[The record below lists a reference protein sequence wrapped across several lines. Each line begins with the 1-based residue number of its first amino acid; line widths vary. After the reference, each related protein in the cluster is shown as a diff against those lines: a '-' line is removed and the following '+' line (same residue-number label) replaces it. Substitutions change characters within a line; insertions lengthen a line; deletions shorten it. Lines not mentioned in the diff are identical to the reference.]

1 MKDSDN
7 VQYFDLHTT
16 GVGYLNRVREVNPEN
31 GSSFLTATIAAM
43 HGKST
48 DVNRTYFDCVAYG
61 EQTQQSVRELKA
73 AVDADQKVLVGFT
86 LSNLTAETFTFQQ
99 GEKAGQ
105 TGINLKARLIR
116 VAWAKVDG
124 EKVSL
129 QHQRVA

>member
-7 VQYFDLHTT
+7 VHYFDLHTT

-31 GSSFLTATIAAM
+31 GSPFLAATVAAI

-48 DVNRTYFDCVAYG
+48 DVNRTYFECAVYG
-61 EQTQQSVRELKA
+61 EQAQKSVRELKS
-73 AVDADQKVLVGFT
+73 AVDADKKVLIGFT
-86 LSNLTAETFTFQQ
+86 LSNLNAESFTFQQ

-124 EKVSL
+124 EKVSVG
-129 QHQRVA
+129 QQRVA

>member
-31 GSSFLTATIAAM
+31 GSPFLTATVAAM

-48 DVNRTYFDCVAYG
+48 DVNRTYFDCVVYG
-61 EQTQQSVRELKA
+61 EQAQRSVRELKA
-73 AVDADQKVLVGFT
+73 AVDEGKKVLIGFT
-86 LSNLTAETFTFQQ
+86 LSNLNAESFTFQQ

-124 EKVSL
+124 EKISL
-129 QHQRVA
+129 REQRVA

>member
-1 MKDSDN
+1 MQDSDN

-48 DVNRTYFDCVAYG
+48 DVSRTYFDCVVYG
-61 EQTQQSVRELKA
+61 EQAQQSVRELKA
-73 AVDADQKVLVGFT
+73 AVDAERKVLVGFT
-86 LSNLTAETFTFQQ
+86 LSNLSADTFTFQQ

-124 EKVSL
+124 EKIAL
-129 QHQRVA
+129 RQQRVA

>member
-16 GVGYLNRVREVNPEN
+16 GVGYLNRTREVTPDN

-48 DVNRTYFDCVAYG
+48 DVSRTYFDCVVYG
-61 EQTQQSVRELKA
+61 EQAQTSVRELQA
-73 AVDADQKVLVGFT
+73 AVDADQKVLIGFT
-86 LSNLTAETFTFQQ
+86 LSNLSAESFTYQQ

-124 EKVSL
+124 KRIPLGE
-129 QHQRVA
+129 QRVA

>member
-1 MKDSDN
+1 MTDSDN

-16 GVGYLNRVREVNPEN
+16 GVGYLNRVREVTPDN
-31 GSSFLTATIAAM
+31 GSPFLTATVAAM

-48 DVNRTYFDCVAYG
+48 DVSRTYFDCIVNG
-61 EQTQQSVRELKA
+61 EQAQQSVRELKS
-73 AVDADQKVLVGFT
+73 AVEADQRVLIGFT
-86 LSNLTAETFTFQQ
+86 LSDLSAETFTFQQ

-129 QHQRVA
+129 KQQRVA

>member
-16 GVGYLNRVREVNPEN
+16 GVGYLNRVREVTPEN
-31 GSSFLTATIAAM
+31 GSPFLTATVAAM
-43 HGKST
+43 HGKT
-48 DVNRTYFDCVAYG
+48 TEVNRTYFDCIVNGA
-61 EQTQQSVRELKA
+61 QAQQSVRELKA
-73 AVDADQKVLVGFT
+73 AVDADKKVLIGFT
-86 LSNLTAETFTFQQ
+86 LSDLSAESFTFQQ

-105 TGINLKARLIR
+105 TGINLKAGLIR

-129 QHQRVA
+129 REQRVA

>member
-1 MKDSDN
+1 MQGSDT

-48 DVNRTYFDCVAYG
+48 DVNRTYFDCVVYG
-61 EQTQQSVRELKA
+61 EQAQQSVRELKA
-73 AVDADQKVLVGFT
+73 AVDAEQKVLLGFT
-86 LSNLTAETFTFQQ
+86 LSNLSADTFTFQQ

-124 EKVSL
+124 EKIAL
-129 QHQRVA
+129 RQQRVA

>member
-16 GVGYLNRVREVNPEN
+16 GVGYLNRVREVTPEN
-31 GSSFLTATIAAM
+31 GSPFLTATVAAM

-48 DVNRTYFDCVAYG
+48 EVNRTYFDCIVNGA
-61 EQTQQSVRELKA
+61 QAQQSVRELKA
-73 AVDADQKVLVGFT
+73 AVDADKKVLIGFT
-86 LSNLTAETFTFQQ
+86 LSDLSAESFTFQQ

-129 QHQRVA
+129 TQQRVA